1 MTDDMADG
9 FELIVQDVR
18 LGADPSLPDGGKAN
32 GFGSLW
38 EYEVSYLILAMQT

>member
-38 EYEVSYLILAMQT
+38 EYEVGSLIFVISA